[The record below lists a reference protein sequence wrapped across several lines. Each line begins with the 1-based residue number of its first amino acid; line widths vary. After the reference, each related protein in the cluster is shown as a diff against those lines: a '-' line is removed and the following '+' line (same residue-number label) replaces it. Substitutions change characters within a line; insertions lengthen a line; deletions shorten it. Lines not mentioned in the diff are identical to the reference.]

1 MNAKQEAQQR
11 LSSLPDN
18 CSHQD
23 IIRAFGISLEGYRQ
37 STTLTQT
44 QEYFRLEG
52 HPSMLNPTL
61 HRPPSGSEA
70 YEAWRDIVKI

>member
-1 MNAKQEAQQR
+1 MNAKQEAQQ
-11 LSSLPDN
+11 LLNSLPNN

-23 IIRAFGISLEGYRQ
+23 IVRAFGLSLEGYRQ

-52 HPSMLNPTL
+52 HPSISNPTQNR
-61 HRPPSGSEA
+61 HPSASEA